1 MDKTRLLT
9 AIGEVLEAEDA
20 VRLAYVY
27 GSRIRGEARKD
38 SDVDVGVLLEDRA
51 DSGILLQLTKRL
63 QQVVSEVD
71 CKRLELTQHPV
82 YLKSVVEEGEVVVE
96 RDDRERV
103 AFEVRV
109 MQRYQDDEARRRI
122 YRQYYGEA
130 FA

>member
-1 MDKTRLLT
+1 
-9 AIGEVLEAEDA
+9 
-20 VRLAYVY
+20 
-27 GSRIRGEARKD
+27 
-38 SDVDVGVLLEDRA
+38 
-51 DSGILLQLTKRL
+51 
-63 QQVVSEVD
+63 
-71 CKRLELTQHPV
+71 LELTQHPV